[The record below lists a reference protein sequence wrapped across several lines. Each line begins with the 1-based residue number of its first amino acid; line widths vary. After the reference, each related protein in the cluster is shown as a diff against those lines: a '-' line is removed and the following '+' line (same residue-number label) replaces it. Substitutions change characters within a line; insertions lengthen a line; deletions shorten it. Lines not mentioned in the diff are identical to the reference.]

1 MGLMLKLNLSPLL
14 GTLLRPLLWAL
25 INVLLWGLLFVLHL
39 ESQNWAYKFFYI
51 LKMY

>member
-14 GTLLRPLLWAL
+14 RPMLWG
-25 INVLLWGLLFVLHL
+25 LLWGLLRPILWALLRAFKLK
-39 ESQNWAYKFFYI
+39 SQNWAYKFFYI

>member
-14 GTLLRPLLWAL
+14 GTLLRPLLL
-25 INVLLWGLLFVLHL
+25 GLLWWLLFMLHL
-39 ESQNWAYKFFYI
+39 ESQNGAYKFFYI

>member
-14 GTLLRPLLWAL
+14 GTLLRPLLINILWAL
-25 INVLLWGLLFVLHL
+25 LWWLLFVLHL
-39 ESQNWAYKFFYI
+39 KSQNGAYKFFYI